1 MNEQNKRRWPPQFGH
16 DFNAT
21 RQAMGQARERSR
33 RRRET
38 IASVLIGVVFACLC
52 WGVYHALKAKG
63 WLP

>member
-1 MNEQNKRRWPPQFGH
+1 MNEQNKRRWPPHFGH

-21 RQAMGQARERSR
+21 RQAMERSR

-38 IASVLIGVVFACLC
+38 IASVLIGVVLTCLC
-52 WGVYHALKAKG
+52 WGVYDALKAKG